1 MQEYVEEGIK
11 KDYSPEQIV
20 GIAKRDNIECVS
32 HERIY
37 QHLWGDKKKGGT
49 LYLHLRT
56 RGKKY
61 RNRGASKDKR
71 GIIPGRVSIEN
82 RPEVVNQKKRFGDW
96 EVDTIIGANHKGA
109 IVTMNDRV
117 TGLLRMRKV
126 ERKEA
131 ELVKNAII
139 EVLQEWK
146 GNSHTITS
154 DNGKEFAGHQAISQ
168 ELGISFFFAKPYH
181 SWERG
186 ANENLNGLIRQYF
199 PKKSSFENISNE
211 RIKEVENILNNRPRK
226 RHNFKSPLFLLTQIT
241 NNKVAFV
248 T

>member
-1 MQEYVEEGIK
+1 MSHLTEPQRYQIEILCKSGYGPVYIAEQIGKNKSVVSRELQRNCDHRSGQYGAVLAHRKYQKRLHEKPKHIKFDTLMQEYVEEGIK

-71 GIIPGRVSIEN
+71 SIIPGRVSIEN

-126 ERKEA
+126 ERKEIS
-131 ELVKNAII
+131 KN
-139 EVLQEWK
+139 
-146 GNSHTITS
+146 
-154 DNGKEFAGHQAISQ
+154 
-168 ELGISFFFAKPYH
+168 
-181 SWERG
+181 
-186 ANENLNGLIRQYF
+186 
-199 PKKSSFENISNE
+199 
-211 RIKEVENILNNRPRK
+211 
-226 RHNFKSPLFLLTQIT
+226 
-241 NNKVAFV
+241 
-248 T
+248 